1 MQHGHATPGLKSHA
15 GQLMLRLAIIV
26 SSVAVIGIIAGL
38 ASIPLM
44 IRDPLPVVGPRS
56 PAAFQFQDG
65 DVTTA
70 ARLDV
75 DSAKRFVLILIT
87 DAEAGAG
94 VPTLAFSMP
103 DHDMPSLAP
112 DVQVIS
118 DNQFRAA
125 GSFPMPGR
133 WQISVR
139 HGDTQESFQFILGE

>member
-1 MQHGHATPGLKSHA
+1 
-15 GQLMLRLAIIV
+15 MLRLAILV
-26 SSVAVIGIIAGL
+26 GSVAFIGIIAGL

-65 DVTTA
+65 DVATA
-70 ARLDV
+70 ARLEV
-75 DSAKRFVLILIT
+75 DEARRFVLVLIT
-87 DAEAGAG
+87 DTEAGAG

-103 DHDMPSLAP
+103 DHDMPSFAP
-112 DVQVIS
+112 DVQVIF

-133 WQISVR
+133 WQVSVR
-139 HGDTQESFQFILGE
+139 HGESQKSFQFILRE

>member
-1 MQHGHATPGLKSHA
+1 
-15 GQLMLRLAIIV
+15 MLRLAIIV
-26 SSVAVIGIIAGL
+26 SSVVFIGLIAGL

-65 DVTTA
+65 DVATA
-70 ARLDV
+70 ARLEV
-75 DSAKRFVLILIT
+75 DEARRFVLVLIT
-87 DAEAGAG
+87 SSEAAVE

-103 DHDMPSLAP
+103 DHDMPSFAP

-118 DNQFRAA
+118 GDRFRAA

-133 WQISVR
+133 WQASVR
-139 HGDTQESFQFILGE
+139 HGDKQQSFQFILGE